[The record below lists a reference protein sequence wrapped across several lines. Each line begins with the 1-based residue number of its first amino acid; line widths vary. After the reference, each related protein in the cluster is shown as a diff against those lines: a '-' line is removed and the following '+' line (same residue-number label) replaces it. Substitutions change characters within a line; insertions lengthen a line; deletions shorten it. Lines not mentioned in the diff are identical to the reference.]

1 MVIKDEFILKIA
13 IKYLTVFTIVIFLLS
28 SCSSNQKNTD
38 EGKSVEIIKN
48 KTVEDKKADDENRGT
63 QNEIIVDPLPTSYEE
78 LAKLQ
83 AGEYENIDLVS
94 DEAKAK
100 VKDIFSVL
108 PDISKSPSKKE
119 LDYYFRELLK
129 MVQKNYEGPEN
140 LINRLK
146 FETFGNPNI
155 SDSRYQFKE
164 NLNVVFIIDASGS
177 MAQKINGKEKMASAK
192 DSILNFVSKLPKDA
206 KVGIRVYGH
215 KGTGSDADKAL
226 SCSSSELVYPISNY
240 NEGEFQ
246 AALNKFSPS
255 GWTPIG
261 LALREA
267 KNDLASFDGAN
278 NTNIVYLVSDGI
290 DTCEDQPI
298 EAAKDL
304 YSSNISPII
313 NVIGFDVDSEGQNQL
328 KQIAAATDGI
338 YDTVTNEGELQ
349 EQLEKLN
356 DLTNQW
362 QEWLEMGK
370 QQYEYKKVSNSL
382 DIFTYI
388 AGEQIKA
395 EQESTNIYIILSR
408 LKRAGMFDDKS
419 FEYLR
424 KRNSEYHEWIDNE
437 ISKFNEELKALN
449 EQNYNEAI
457 NQLQEKYNAN
467 TQ

>member
-1 MVIKDEFILKIA
+1 MKIDTKKSFFI
-13 IKYLTVFTIVIFLLS
+13 VFVLIIFLTACNKDLNKS
-28 SCSSNQKNTD
+28 KNENEEKDIPTSQQLD
-38 EGKSVEIIKN
+38 DKDKN
-48 KTVEDKKADDENRGT
+48 KMSDTSDNHTNIEVE
-63 QNEIIVDPLPTSYEE
+63 PLPTTYEE
-78 LAKLQ
+78 LAKLPV
-83 AGEYENIDLVS
+83 GEHYNMEVSGDDNVENILKVFS
-94 DEAKAK
+94 D
-100 VKDIFSVL
+100 L
-108 PDISKSPSKKE
+108 PDVSGKPTKKQ
-119 LDYYFRELLK
+119 LDYFYRELLK
-129 MVQKNYEGPEN
+129 RMQQDYEGPEN

-146 FETFGNPNI
+146 FESLGSPENT
-155 SDSRYQFKE
+155 DSRYQFKE

-192 DSILNFVSKLPKDA
+192 DSILNFVNKLPKDA

-313 NVIGFDVDSEGQNQL
+313 NVIGFDVDNEGQNQL
-328 KQIAAATDGI
+328 REIAAATEGI
-338 YDTVTNEGELQ
+338 YGTVTNEGELQ
-349 EQLEKLN
+349 KELDNLSNLVEQWK
-356 DLTNQW
+356 
-362 QEWLEMGK
+362 EWLEQGK
-370 QQYEYKKVSNSL
+370 QQLDYKKVSNEL
-382 DIFTYI
+382 AIFTYI
-388 AGEQIKA
+388 TREEVKK
-395 EQESTNIYIILSR
+395 TNEKVKVELILYR
-408 LKRAGMFDDKS
+408 LHNANRFNDEAY
-419 FEYLR
+419 EYLN
-424 KRNSEYHEWIDNE
+424 KINNEYHQWIQEEVDQFE
-437 ISKFNEELKALN
+437 KELKALN
-449 EQNYNEAI
+449 EASYSEAI
-457 NQLQEKYNAN
+457 KALEDKYISN

>member
-1 MVIKDEFILKIA
+1 MKIFKSILVSA
-13 IKYLTVFTIVIFLLS
+13 LLLFLLS
-28 SCSSNQKNTD
+28 ACSNDSAKESNET
-38 EGKSVEIIKN
+38 
-48 KTVEDKKADDENRGT
+48 EDKSTPGNEQTVKKERKEKAVNGNIKVE
-63 QNEIIVDPLPTSYEE
+63 PLPTTYQE
-78 LAKLQ
+78 LAELPIGKYYNMDTS
-83 AGEYENIDLVS
+83 GENSKEEILKVFS
-94 DEAKAK
+94 D
-100 VKDIFSVL
+100 L
-108 PDISKSPSKKE
+108 PDISGNPSEKE
-119 LDYYFRELLK
+119 LDYFYSELLK
-129 MVQKNYEGPEN
+129 RMQQDYEGPEN

-146 FETFGNPNI
+146 FESLGSPEN
-155 SDSRYQFKE
+155 SDSRYQFKD
-164 NLNVVFIIDASGS
+164 NLNVIFIIDASGS
-177 MAQKINGKEKMASAK
+177 MAQKIDGKEKMTSAK

-328 KQIAAATDGI
+328 REIAAATEGI
-338 YDTVTNEGELQ
+338 YGTVTNEGELQ
-349 EQLEKLN
+349 KELDNLSNLVEQWK
-356 DLTNQW
+356 
-362 QEWLEMGK
+362 EWLEQGK
-370 QQYEYKKVSNSL
+370 QQLDYKKVSNEL
-382 DIFTYI
+382 AIFTYI
-388 AGEQIKA
+388 TREEVKKTK
-395 EQESTNIYIILSR
+395 EKVKVELILYR
-408 LKRAGMFDDKS
+408 LHNANRFNDEAY
-419 FEYLR
+419 EYLN
-424 KRNSEYHEWIDNE
+424 KINNEYHQWIQEEVDQFE
-437 ISKFNEELKALN
+437 KELKALN
-449 EQNYNEAI
+449 EASYSEAI
-457 NQLQEKYNAN
+457 KALEDKYISN

>member
-1 MVIKDEFILKIA
+1 MKIFKSILVSA
-13 IKYLTVFTIVIFLLS
+13 LLLFLLS
-28 SCSSNQKNTD
+28 ACSNDSVKESNET
-38 EGKSVEIIKN
+38 
-48 KTVEDKKADDENRGT
+48 EDKSTPGNEQTVKKERKEKAVNDNVKVE
-63 QNEIIVDPLPTSYEE
+63 PLPTTYQE
-78 LAKLQ
+78 LAELPIGKYYNMDTS
-83 AGEYENIDLVS
+83 GENSKEEILKVFS
-94 DEAKAK
+94 D
-100 VKDIFSVL
+100 L
-108 PDISKSPSKKE
+108 PDISGNPSEKE
-119 LDYYFRELLK
+119 LDYFYSELLK
-129 MVQKNYEGPEN
+129 RMQQDYEGPEN

-146 FETFGNPNI
+146 FESLGSPEN
-155 SDSRYQFKE
+155 SDSRYQFKD
-164 NLNVVFIIDASGS
+164 NLNVIFIIDASGS
-177 MAQKINGKEKMASAK
+177 MAQKIDGKEKMTSAK

-328 KQIAAATDGI
+328 REIAAATEGI
-338 YDTVTNEGELQ
+338 YGTVTNEGELQ
-349 EQLEKLN
+349 KELDNLSNLTEQWK
-356 DLTNQW
+356 
-362 QEWLEMGK
+362 EWLEQGK
-370 QQYEYKKVSNSL
+370 QKIESKKIQNDLAIFSYITHEEGKALKEGIKIDLILFELHEAGRMSDESLEYLETKHKDYHLWIQEEIEKFKVELESL
-382 DIFTYI
+382 N
-388 AGEQIKA
+388 E
-395 EQESTNIYIILSR
+395 
-408 LKRAGMFDDKS
+408 KS
-419 FEYLR
+419 F
-424 KRNSEYHEWIDNE
+424 S
-437 ISKFNEELKALN
+437 
-449 EQNYNEAI
+449 EAI
-457 NQLQEKYNAN
+457 NKLESKYISNTN

>member
-1 MVIKDEFILKIA
+1 MKIFKSILVSA
-13 IKYLTVFTIVIFLLS
+13 LLLFLLS
-28 SCSSNQKNTD
+28 ACSNDSAKESNET
-38 EGKSVEIIKN
+38 
-48 KTVEDKKADDENRGT
+48 EDKSTPGNEQTVKKERKEKAVNGNIKVE
-63 QNEIIVDPLPTSYEE
+63 PLPTTYQE
-78 LAKLQ
+78 LAELPIGKYYNMDTS
-83 AGEYENIDLVS
+83 GENSKEEILKVFS
-94 DEAKAK
+94 D
-100 VKDIFSVL
+100 L
-108 PDISKSPSKKE
+108 PDISGNPSEKE
-119 LDYYFRELLK
+119 LDYFYSELLK
-129 MVQKNYEGPEN
+129 RMQQDYEGPEN

-146 FETFGNPNI
+146 FEALGSPENT
-155 SDSRYQFKE
+155 DSRYQFKD

-192 DSILNFVSKLPKDA
+192 DSILNFVNKLPKDA

-328 KQIAAATDGI
+328 REIASATEGI

-349 EQLEKLN
+349 EELEKLSN
-356 DLTNQW
+356 MTEQW
-362 QEWLEMGK
+362 KEWLEQGK
-370 QQYEYKKVSNSL
+370 QKIESNKIANSL
-382 DIFTYI
+382 EIFSYI
-388 AGEQIKA
+388 TDEGSKGTKEKIKIDLILFELHEDGRMNDKSYKYLMTKNTEYHKWIQEQID
-395 EQESTNIYIILSR
+395 Q
-408 LKRAGMFDDKS
+408 
-419 FEYLR
+419 FE
-424 KRNSEYHEWIDNE
+424 K
-437 ISKFNEELKALN
+437 ELKALN
-449 EQNYNEAI
+449 ETSYSQAI
-457 NQLQEKYNAN
+457 KALEDKYITN

>member
-1 MVIKDEFILKIA
+1 MKIFKSILVSA
-13 IKYLTVFTIVIFLLS
+13 LLLFLLS
-28 SCSSNQKNTD
+28 ACSNDSAKESNET
-38 EGKSVEIIKN
+38 
-48 KTVEDKKADDENRGT
+48 EDKSTPGNEQTVKKERKEKAVNDNVKVE
-63 QNEIIVDPLPTSYEE
+63 PLPTTYQE
-78 LAKLQ
+78 LAKLPV
-83 AGEYENIDLVS
+83 GEYYNIATSEENSKKEIPKVFS
-94 DEAKAK
+94 D
-100 VKDIFSVL
+100 L
-108 PDISKSPSKKE
+108 PDISGNPSEKE
-119 LDYYFRELLK
+119 LDYFYRELLK
-129 MVQKNYEGPEN
+129 KMQQDFEGPEN

-146 FETFGNPNI
+146 FESLGSPENT
-155 SDSRYQFKE
+155 DSRYQFKD
-164 NLNVVFIIDASGS
+164 NLNIVFIIDASGS
-177 MAQKINGKEKMASAK
+177 MAQKIDGKEKMASAK

-240 NEGEFQ
+240 NAGEFQ

-328 KQIAAATDGI
+328 REIAAATEGI
-338 YDTVTNEGELQ
+338 YGTVTNEGELQ
-349 EQLEKLN
+349 KELDNLSNLTEK
-356 DLTNQW
+356 W
-362 QEWLEMGK
+362 KEWLEQGK
-370 QQYEYKKVSNSL
+370 QKIESKKLQNDL
-382 DIFTYI
+382 AIFSYI
-388 AGEQIKA
+388 AKEEIKA
-395 EQESTNIYIILSR
+395 NNESTKIELILFYLHEAGRMNDESYQY
-408 LKRAGMFDDKS
+408 LETKRI
-419 FEYLR
+419 
-424 KRNSEYHEWIDNE
+424 EYHRWINKE
-437 ISKFNEELKALN
+437 IKKFEKELKALN
-449 EQNYNEAI
+449 EASYSEAI
-457 NQLQEKYNAN
+457 KALEDKYITN

>member
-1 MVIKDEFILKIA
+1 MKLI
-13 IKYLTVFTIVIFLLS
+13 IKYLTLLAILFFVLYG
-28 SCSSNQKNTD
+28 CNSNHKEKAEEKLEEATETNADSTQQTKNENKEVKKTT
-38 EGKSVEIIKN
+38 ENIQVE
-48 KTVEDKKADDENRGT
+48 
-63 QNEIIVDPLPTSYEE
+63 PLPSTYTD
-78 LAKLQ
+78 LAKLPI
-83 AGEYENIDLVS
+83 GEYANITLEQIES
-94 DEAKAK
+94 DNERKK
-100 VKDIFSVL
+100 IISNL
-108 PDISKSPSKKE
+108 PDISGNPSKKE
-119 LDYYFRELLK
+119 LDYFYRELLRK
-129 MVQKNYEGPEN
+129 LQKDYEGPEN

-146 FETFGNPNI
+146 FEFFGAPD
-155 SDSRYQFKE
+155 SDNSRYQFKE
-164 NLNVVFIIDASGS
+164 NLNVIFIIDSSGS

-437 ISKFNEELKALN
+437 ISKFNEELKELN

>member
-1 MVIKDEFILKIA
+1 LKILLKK
-13 IKYLTVFTIVIFLLS
+13 IPVILLFLLLTTACNNQGENKES
-28 SCSSNQKNTD
+28 QKN
-38 EGKSVEIIKN
+38 EGNETTNTTQHQEKDHSVSAVKN
-48 KTVEDKKADDENRGT
+48 EDPVVE
-63 QNEIIVDPLPTSYEE
+63 PLPTTYQE
-78 LAKLQ
+78 LAKLPV
-83 AGEYENIDLVS
+83 GEYYNIATSEENSKKEIPKVFS
-94 DEAKAK
+94 D
-100 VKDIFSVL
+100 L
-108 PDISKSPSKKE
+108 PDISGNPSEKE
-119 LDYYFRELLK
+119 LDYFYRELLK
-129 MVQKNYEGPEN
+129 KMQQDFEGPEN

-146 FETFGNPNI
+146 FESLGSPENT
-155 SDSRYQFKE
+155 DSRYQFKD
-164 NLNVVFIIDASGS
+164 NLNIVFIIDASGS

-192 DSILNFVSKLPKDA
+192 DSILNFVNKLPKDA

-240 NEGEFQ
+240 NAGEFQ

-328 KQIAAATDGI
+328 REIAAATEGI
-338 YDTVTNEGELQ
+338 YGTVTNEGELQ
-349 EQLEKLN
+349 KELDNLSNLTEK
-356 DLTNQW
+356 W
-362 QEWLEMGK
+362 KEWLEQGK
-370 QQYEYKKVSNSL
+370 QKIESKKLQNDL
-382 DIFTYI
+382 AIFSYI
-388 AGEQIKA
+388 TKEEIKA
-395 EQESTNIYIILSR
+395 TTESTKIELILSYLHEAGR
-408 LKRAGMFDDKS
+408 MNDESYQYLETKRI
-419 FEYLR
+419 
-424 KRNSEYHEWIDNE
+424 EYHRWIRKE
-437 ISKFNEELKALN
+437 IKKFEKELKALN
-449 EQNYNEAI
+449 EASYSEAI
-457 NQLQEKYNAN
+457 KALEDKYISN

>member
-1 MVIKDEFILKIA
+1 MEYILKLFKKSIISFTILLLFLTGCSSDQRGNEEQNSKETSQNQMKVDSIKVKNKEVNKNKDENI
-13 IKYLTVFTIVIFLLS
+13 
-28 SCSSNQKNTD
+28 
-38 EGKSVEIIKN
+38 EPE
-48 KTVEDKKADDENRGT
+48 
-63 QNEIIVDPLPTSYEE
+63 PLPTSYEA
-78 LAKLQ
+78 LSNLPQ
-83 AGEYENIDLVS
+83 GEYADINVVGE
-94 DEAKAK
+94 EAKK
-100 VKDIFSVL
+100 EIKKIFSDL
-108 PDISKSPSKKE
+108 PDISGNPSKKE
-119 LDYYFRELLK
+119 LDYYYRELLK
-129 MVQKNYEGPEN
+129 MVQKDYEGPEN
-140 LINRLK
+140 LIKRLK
-146 FETFGNPNI
+146 FETFGNPEF

-240 NEGEFQ
+240 SEGEFQ

-304 YSSNISPII
+304 YTSNISPII

-328 KQIAAATDGI
+328 KQIAAATEGI
-338 YDTVTNEGELQ
+338 YNTVTNESELQ
-349 EQLEKLN
+349 KELDQLNNLA
-356 DLTNQW
+356 DQW
-362 QEWLEMGK
+362 QEWLERGK
-370 QQYEYKKVSNSL
+370 QHYEGELISNDLEIFNYITEEYVKCEDESSKIYLILGTLNDAKFFNREAYEYLTKVN
-382 DIFTYI
+382 
-388 AGEQIKA
+388 
-395 EQESTNIYIILSR
+395 R
-408 LKRAGMFDDKS
+408 
-419 FEYLR
+419 
-424 KRNSEYHEWIDNE
+424 EYHEWIDNE
-437 ISKFNEELKALN
+437 ISKFNEELKELN